1 MVLVSVKTIIEVN
14 VNRGSVSQREGQK
27 ISVDR
32 IERKDALYHNKE
44 MMFWKQKLKIISLI
58 GHKAVHNRVFDSS
71 LSQNRFSLSL
81 KP

>member
-32 IERKDALYHNKE
+32 IEGKDALYHNKE
-44 MMFWKQKLKIISLI
+44 MMFWKQKLKINVKGRGWGAS
-58 GHKAVHNRVFDSS
+58 
-71 LSQNRFSLSL
+71 
-81 KP
+81 